1 MKKLLLMLVVC
12 CTCAITNQLLAQ
24 SLKTI
29 YQISIF
35 IAGIF
40 AVPSQTLYSR
50 AQLGGSNN
58 SDVLALTNV
67 GAPEAIASTTT
78 VAFVAT
84 PLPVTPL
91 RQVLVEKL
99 KTRDKINLDLFV
111 MSQCPFG
118 VQAEETIIP
127 LLARFGGRITIKFHY
142 VASIDQNQQVQSM
155 HGKDE
160 VDEDQR
166 QLIIGYLY
174 PDRLQKYLLAR
185 AKNYQ
190 SNNWKSVA
198 ESLGISTGAVK
209 KMMQSKEG
217 KKIFLKAI
225 QTSMERRINSS
236 PTLYIDD
243 QKYAGIIMPTGIND
257 FVSSNINSVNSIN
270 SVSPDQCTGL
280 PDGTACNDGNACTLI
295 DVCVGGAVCVG
306 TTPVICNGNNTCNPV
321 TGSCGG
327 AGVSTVNTDY
337 FRSITSGNWS
347 TPAIWESSPV
357 SDFSSGV
364 VNPATLSPDDNANAI
379 TIRVGHIVSVISAV
393 TADQVSVDAGGT
405 LEVASGTLNIV
416 DGTGN
421 DLDVNGIVGT
431 QGRLSFTSGSIQ
443 GAGLIS
449 INNNAV
455 FTWTG
460 GLMQGSGTT
469 NILSTATAS
478 FSGSGVNIEGT
489 RTINNNSASFTHS
502 GPGNI
507 ALGNGTT
514 FNNTAG
520 AAIIISGDGGFT
532 SNGGTATLT
541 NNGTITK
548 SGGSGVSYWGN
559 AASMALFNNGVINA
573 NSGIITL
580 GGSGTHT
587 GNFNVASG
595 KVIRFENGT
604 QSLSSAATVTGNG
617 TLDFNGAT
625 VTLDA
630 GSTISTTVSAS
641 QSSATVNWNN
651 APSLASLT
659 YSGGSMQGSGV
670 VGINAVFTW
679 TGGLMQGSGIT
690 NILSTATA
698 SFSGSGVNIEGT
710 RTINNNSASFTHSGP
725 GNIALGNGT
734 TFNNTAG
741 AAIII
746 SGDGGFTSNGG
757 TATLTNNGTITKS
770 GGSGVSYWGNAAS
783 MALFNNGVIN
793 ANSGIITLGGSG
805 THTGNFNV
813 ASGKVIR
820 FENGTQSLS
829 SAATVTGNGT
839 LDFNGATVTLDA
851 GSTISTTVSAS
862 QSSATV
868 NWNNAP
874 SLASLTYSGG
884 SMQGS
889 GVVGINAVFT
899 WTGGLMQ
906 GSGITNILST
916 ATASFSGSGVNIEG
930 TRTINNNSAS
940 FTHSGPGNIALGNG
954 TTFNNTAGA
963 AIIISGDGGFT
974 SNGGTA
980 TITNNGTITKSSG
993 SGVSYL
999 SNSSQLTFNN
1009 SSTGIINVNS
1019 GTISLNGSGTHN
1031 GMYNIAAAKILS
1043 GSISMSFIG
1052 TAITNNGSI
1061 TLSGLTFAGASTQA
1075 LNGTGNIN
1083 DLTINNVNGVNLFGN
1098 QTINNALALTIGT
1111 INTGANKI
1119 IVGNF
1124 ATISRTN
1131 GWVNKNLELPFSG
1144 TALTKSFYI
1153 GDATNYTPVLLSFS
1167 SISGSGSVLGSQTSA
1182 IHPNLGTSTVS
1193 STKRVNRYYSLQ
1205 PSALSFGS
1213 YDATFNYNAGDVLG
1227 GANTSN
1233 FIVGKYDPTTWSY
1246 PTVGTKTATSTQ
1258 ITGETSFSDFAIGE
1272 VCTNNFYRDADGDTY
1287 GTSLITIQACTAPA
1301 GYVARSGD
1309 CNDADVAINP
1319 GAVEVCGNGID
1330 DNCDGQIDEGCIL
1343 YTFYKDTDADTYGD
1357 PTSSVTNY
1365 TGTVP
1370 AGYVTNKTD
1379 CNDNNKNVNPA
1390 AVEICGNGIDD
1401 NCNGQIDEG
1410 VCGTSS
1416 HIFPTATT
1424 CCNYVNGPTSVF
1436 QLKQVCITPLYGT
1449 GTKPNTVG
1457 NAIPG
1462 VFFYYGDYT
1471 ATSNGNVTITV
1482 QQTRS
1487 NNSILAPFN
1496 AKVLNFVH
1504 VTDNKCNNITVI
1516 STVYDKTSGG
1526 VTTIVFKATAGVKYV
1541 ISVKYDTKS
1550 IIGTNLPKLPVPL
1563 SGVMATYTFGMY
1575 VGATNPIKINGSE
1588 GSINVTAGCID
1599 NTPLPTGNCPTTLA
1613 ARTVPGDAIIPEERA
1628 SKISVTAYPNPFTD
1642 KVKFAIVSPV
1652 SGKASL
1658 DVYNMMGQKILIVYT
1673 GYLFANK
1680 TQVIDYNIPVNYK
1693 GSLIY
1698 TLRVGDK
1705 QVNGNVIQLK

>member
-532 SNGGTATLT
+532 SNGGTAT
-541 NNGTITK
+541 
-548 SGGSGVSYWGN
+548 
-559 AASMALFNNGVINA
+559 
-573 NSGIITL
+573 
-580 GGSGTHT
+580 
-587 GNFNVASG
+587 
-595 KVIRFENGT
+595 
-604 QSLSSAATVTGNG
+604 
-617 TLDFNGAT
+617 
-625 VTLDA
+625 
-630 GSTISTTVSAS
+630 
-641 QSSATVNWNN
+641 
-651 APSLASLT
+651 
-659 YSGGSMQGSGV
+659 
-670 VGINAVFTW
+670 
-679 TGGLMQGSGIT
+679 
-690 NILSTATA
+690 
-698 SFSGSGVNIEGT
+698 
-710 RTINNNSASFTHSGP
+710 
-725 GNIALGNGT
+725 
-734 TFNNTAG
+734 
-741 AAIII
+741 
-746 SGDGGFTSNGG
+746 
-757 TATLTNNGTITKS
+757 
-770 GGSGVSYWGNAAS
+770 
-783 MALFNNGVIN
+783 
-793 ANSGIITLGGSG
+793 
-805 THTGNFNV
+805 
-813 ASGKVIR
+813 
-820 FENGTQSLS
+820 
-829 SAATVTGNGT
+829 
-839 LDFNGATVTLDA
+839 
-851 GSTISTTVSAS
+851 
-862 QSSATV
+862 
-868 NWNNAP
+868 
-874 SLASLTYSGG
+874 
-884 SMQGS
+884 
-889 GVVGINAVFT
+889 
-899 WTGGLMQ
+899 
-906 GSGITNILST
+906 
-916 ATASFSGSGVNIEG
+916 
-930 TRTINNNSAS
+930 
-940 FTHSGPGNIALGNG
+940 
-954 TTFNNTAGA
+954 
-963 AIIISGDGGFT
+963 
-974 SNGGTA
+974 
-980 TITNNGTITKSSG
+980 ITNNGTITKSSG

-1287 GTSLITIQACTAPA
+1287 GTSLITIHACTAPA